1 MADCIEFATSAIPGG
16 PLDLASSLSEHLQ
29 RLRRPG
35 KAILISDF
43 LMPAATYQQGLNLLR
58 AFNLDIA
65 AIQIL
70 SRDEV
75 EPRFPNGSLALIDS
89 ETQGEIRYQWSGN
102 SRRDYQS
109 KLAHHNLEIR
119 SFCHQSGIHYSLY
132 VADRDLTDF
141 IFATL
146 PAIGLFK

>member
-1 MADCIEFATSAIPGG
+1 M
-16 PLDLASSLSEHLQ
+16 DLASSLSEHLQ

-43 LMPAATYQQGLNLLR
+43 LMPAAAYQQGLNLLR
-58 AFNLDIA
+58 GFNLDIA

-75 EPRFPNGSLALIDS
+75 EPRFPNGGLALIDS

-102 SRRDYQS
+102 SQRDYQS

-119 SFCHQSGIHYSLY
+119 SFCHQSGIH
-132 VADRDLTDF
+132 
-141 IFATL
+141 
-146 PAIGLFK
+146 

>member
-1 MADCIEFATSAIPGG
+1 M
-16 PLDLASSLSEHLQ
+16 DLASSLSDHLQ

-43 LMPAATYQQGLNLLR
+43 LMPAAAYQQGLNLLR
-58 AFNLDIA
+58 GFNLDIA

-75 EPRFPNGSLALIDS
+75 EPRFPNGGLALIDS
-89 ETQGEIRYQWSGN
+89 ETQGEIRYQWSDK
-102 SRRDYQS
+102 SQRDYQS